1 MDRAPDDHAA
11 GVADRFLVGD
21 WPAKAAETIETVVD
35 GVRRKTTGPAIV
47 ASRVVVYGIVAVVL
61 GLIALVLVLI
71 TAVRLLD
78 TVLPTWGVHL
88 LVGGVLTAAG
98 AFCWTRRSPRN

>member
-1 MDRAPDDHAA
+1 MDRSPDDQAR
-11 GVADRFLVGD
+11 GVADRLGGD

>member
-1 MDRAPDDHAA
+1 MDRAPDDHAS
-11 GVADRFLVGD
+11 GVADRFLGGD
-21 WPAKAAETIETVVD
+21 WPARAAETIETVVD

-47 ASRVVVYGIVAVVL
+47 ASRVLVYGIVGAVL
-61 GLIALVLVLI
+61 GVIAFVLVLI

-88 LVGGVLTAAG
+88 LVGGVLTLVG
-98 AFCWTRRSPRN
+98 AFCWTRRSPRS